1 MKNQIVLVSF
11 IIFISLMVLAAC
23 SSDQRAFVQT
33 LIAPT
38 DQSNDGQ
45 AVAAAPT
52 ASQSPAGFTVLTTPT
67 LDPIASGPMGT
78 WTAIAQTV
86 APPTQDTT
94 PYEIVL
100 TGRPHFIEFHAW
112 W

>member
-1 MKNQIVLVSF
+1 MKNRIALA
-11 IIFISLMVLAAC
+11 IILTLLSIMILAAC
-23 SSDQRAFVQT
+23 SSDQRALVQT
-33 LIAPT
+33 LVAPP
-38 DQSNDGQ
+38 DEGQ
-45 AVAAAPT
+45 AVAAASPV
-52 ASQSPAGFTVLTTPT
+52 ASQSPAGFTLLVTPT

-78 WTAIAQTV
+78 WTAIAQTI

-100 TGRPHFIEFHAW
+100 TGKPHFIEFHAW

>member
-1 MKNQIVLVSF
+1 MKNRIAFAIILALVS
-11 IIFISLMVLAAC
+11 IVILAAC
-23 SSDQRAFVQT
+23 SSDQRALVQT
-33 LIAPT
+33 LVAPP
-38 DQSNDGQ
+38 NEGQ
-45 AVAAAPT
+45 AVAASPV
-52 ASQSPAGFTVLTTPT
+52 ASQSPVGFTLLVTPT

-78 WTAIAQTV
+78 WTAIAQTI

-100 TGRPHFIEFHAW
+100 TGKPHFIEFHAW